1 MIDVILCASGSDEVR
16 IVHDLALDKSRTARV
31 VRRCADLAET
41 LAATAAGLGDVVL
54 IDVTVKG
61 LGRDPLAALMRDAA
75 VVGLRAADGSE
86 QTTLGLR
93 HVLDSSA
100 PTEEILAALSAAV
113 VSEDEQSEAWVQDP
127 DPESTRELGR
137 LVAVWG
143 PTGAPG
149 RSTVAVNLAAEVALA
164 GREAVLVDA
173 DTYGPAQSQILGVL
187 DETPGLV
194 AACRAH
200 DRDTLDEET
209 LESLL
214 PLAQPRL
221 RLLSGIGVPAR
232 WSEVRRT
239 SMDGLWHALARR
251 GEIVIADVGAVLEE
265 DEELSYDTAAPQRNA
280 AAISTL
286 ENADAVIAVVGA
298 DPVSITRLL
307 REHGRLQELGVSDLH
322 VVVNR
327 VGAPIPGD
335 RIRDLITSR
344 MPAATLHLLPD
355 DPASCRAAAWDGA
368 LLAESAPRSAL
379 RRALREI
386 AASPVVLGEGPLEPD
401 VAAHRDEAS
410 ISGGGRRG

>member
-1 MIDVILCASGSDEVR
+1 MIDVVLCASGSDEVR
-16 IVHDLALDKSRTARV
+16 IVHDLAIDKTRTARV

-41 LAATAAGLGDVVL
+41 LAVTAAGIGDVVL
-54 IDVTVKG
+54 IDLTVRG

-75 VVGLRAADGSE
+75 VVGLRSDGASE
-86 QTTLGLR
+86 QTSLGLR
-93 HVLDSSA
+93 HVLPADA
-100 PTEEILAALSAAV
+100 PIGEILTVLTSAVASEEDQADAWMQDAAHEGPHV
-113 VSEDEQSEAWVQDP
+113 
-127 DPESTRELGR
+127 RGR
-137 LVAVWG
+137 LVAVCG

-149 RSTVAVNLAAEVALA
+149 RSTVAVNLAAESALA
-164 GREAVLVDA
+164 GHETVLVDA
-173 DTYGPAQSQILGVL
+173 DTYGPSLSQILGVL

-200 DRDTLDEET
+200 DRDTLDDDA
-209 LESLL
+209 LAALL

-239 SMDGLWHALARR
+239 SMDGVWQALSRR
-251 GEIVIADVGAVLEE
+251 GGLVVADVGPVLEE

-286 ENADAVIAVVGA
+286 ESADAVLAVVSA

-307 REHGRLQELGVSDLH
+307 RDHTRLQELGVEELH
-322 VVVNR
+322 VIVNR
-327 VGAPIPGD
+327 VGAPIPRD

-344 MPAATLHLLPD
+344 IPVATLHLLPD
-355 DPASCRAAAWDGA
+355 DPTTCRTASWDGA
-368 LLAESAPRSAL
+368 LLAESAPRSSL

-386 AASPVVLGEGPLEPD
+386 AGSAAVLGHAPEESGTAGVD
-401 VAAHRDEAS
+401 ADASAAAVLAAE
-410 ISGGGRRG
+410 